1 MERLTA
7 PRCSGIKSGYWS
19 TAKKD
24 ELVQRLG
31 QYEDTGLT
39 PEEIRRMKDA
49 QTAKEDSMKAF
60 VRPQVAVDYLR
71 DVGFSIGKD
80 TLQLGLQ
87 QRVFPFGD
95 YIKAPAPGGQ
105 DVYLIYPALLAKW
118 AAERSPVAKP
128 EDAERIGVKEKDG
141 AA

>member
-39 PEEIRRMKDA
+39 PEEIRELRRENNRY
-49 QTAKEDSMKAF
+49 QTFNPD
-60 VRPQVAVDYLR
+60 
-71 DVGFSIGKD
+71 
-80 TLQLGLQ
+80 
-87 QRVFPFGD
+87 
-95 YIKAPAPGGQ
+95 
-105 DVYLIYPALLAKW
+105 
-118 AAERSPVAKP
+118 
-128 EDAERIGVKEKDG
+128 
-141 AA
+141 